1 MTDYSNAANF
11 LNPLPAYPIKHSCK
25 YLTTPNAE
33 ERALIKTIY
42 EGIQFSNDNS
52 GFFKTNSSSF
62 FVFSA
67 SSVYYNFTG
76 TTFLYFR

>member
-52 GFFKTNSSSF
+52 GFKTNLSRF
-62 FVFSA
+62 FAFFSIFCLLQLHW
-67 SSVYYNFTG
+67 YD
-76 TTFLYFR
+76 FLYFR